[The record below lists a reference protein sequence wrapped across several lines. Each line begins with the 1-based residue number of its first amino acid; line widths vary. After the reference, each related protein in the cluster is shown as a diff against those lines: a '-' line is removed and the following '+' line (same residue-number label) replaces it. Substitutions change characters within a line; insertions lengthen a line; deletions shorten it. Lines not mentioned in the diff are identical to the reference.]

1 MKYLLIFLTIII
13 LIPASPAFT
22 QDTKEDIEAQKIA
35 EAQKMANES
44 AARQNFEAQDKI
56 IDPDEYIVG
65 PGDELTIFFYG
76 SFTRE
81 VRILITPE
89 GSLLIPEFGE
99 VYIGQIKLSEAKQKV
114 LNALRKSY
122 RNVEISITLSNLRK
136 IKVSVDGEVY
146 FPGVY
151 TVSSIDRS
159 TEAIK
164 LAGGLKET
172 ASRRNIML
180 NRNGKNINIDLLSF
194 ARTGQTENNP
204 YLIEGDKIFVP
215 PMQTKVG
222 VVEIY
227 GPVKV
232 PDEYEFVGG
241 ERISDLLALAGGLR
255 INADTNS
262 AVMVRFEESHNMTN
276 SYQLDLKDILL
287 NPGSENDWL
296 LQPDDRIFIRAIPNY
311 HPKAVVVID
320 GEVEI
325 PGTYPVIEDTTTLY
339 DVIQRAGGFTPLASL
354 DEAKMYRF
362 GYNVMGATELDRQ
375 LKLSTDQ
382 LTEIER
388 EYLLLRSDPDQGR
401 ISIDFEE
408 LFSNNNMSYN
418 VTLKDRDRIIIP
430 RISNTVRIMGR
441 VLRPGLV
448 TYHEGAMVD
457 YYVEKCGGFTKS
469 ANKGNI
475 RIIKG
480 TTGAITKPSKKIPIE
495 VGDEILVPEKR
506 DINWWEVTKDVGL
519 FLANMATVYIVVDQI
534 ID

>member
-1 MKYLLIFLTIII
+1 MKYLFLFLTLII
-13 LIPASPAFT
+13 LISTSPVFAQET
-22 QDTKEDIEAQKIA
+22 LEEIEARKVA
-35 EAQKMANES
+35 EAKR
-44 AARQNFEAQDKI
+44 AAEEFAAKRNFEAQDKI
-56 IDPDEYIVG
+56 INPDEYIVG

-89 GSLLIPEFGE
+89 GSVLIPEFGE
-99 VYIGQIKLSEAKQKV
+99 VYIGQISLTDAKQKI
-114 LNALRKSY
+114 LDALRKSY
-122 RNVEISITLSNLRK
+122 RNVEISITLSKLRK

-151 TVSSIDRS
+151 TVSSMDRS
-159 TEAIK
+159 TEAIE
-164 LAGGLKET
+164 LAGGLKEN
-172 ASRRNIML
+172 ASKRNIIL
-180 NRNGKNINIDLLSF
+180 TRAGKSFNVDLLLF
-194 ARTGQTENNP
+194 ARAGQTVNNP

-215 PMQTKVG
+215 PLQTKVG
-222 VVEIY
+222 VVEIF

-232 PDEYEFVGG
+232 PDEYEFVDG
-241 ERISDLLALAGGLR
+241 ERITDIVALAGGLR

-262 AVMVRFEESHNMTN
+262 AVLVRFEESHNMTK
-276 SYQLDLKDILL
+276 SYQLDLKKILL
-287 NPGSENDWL
+287 NPGSEQDWFL
-296 LQPDDRIFIRAIPNY
+296 KPDDRLFIRSIPNY
-311 HPKAVVVID
+311 HPKAVVTIE
-320 GEVEI
+320 GEVVM

-339 DVIQRAGGFTPLASL
+339 DVIQTAGGFTALASL

-382 LTEIER
+382 LSEIER

-401 ISIDFEE
+401 VSIDFEE
-408 LFSNNNMSYN
+408 LFVRNNMSYN

-430 RISNTVRIMGR
+430 RLSNTVRIMGR
-441 VLRPGLV
+441 VLRPGLI
-448 TYHEGAMVD
+448 TYREGATVD
-457 YYVEKCGGFTKS
+457 YYVERCGGFTKS
-469 ANKGNI
+469 ANKGKI

-480 TTGAITKPSKKIPIE
+480 TTGAITKPSGRIPIE

-506 DINWWEVTKDVGL
+506 DIDWWQVTKDVGL